1 MTARPTGC
9 GFAGIQWSHAMLKSG
24 FAADG
29 CRALRATLLTLLT
42 VAAATAAFTCVP
54 PPVEQIE
61 PFARDA
67 EPADQ
72 EARQEAPAPQPP
84 LPPARFAAAKA
95 TDPIEAVI
103 VRADDSALVPIVIP
117 LIKRLAE
124 APRAPA
130 FVAIG
135 SPPTEE
141 AVDLLRRLSP
151 RRSVVITAEE
161 DPNLARGLEEIRA
174 DVLITGADAPPA
186 AEQIAKRFWDASREV
201 VAAPANKP
209 ATLLMA
215 SLLASHLGAP
225 LLPVNDNADAPAAV
239 LDELRAERVL
249 LVLPDNAR
257 HPAWTKRLKQKVQVL
272 DADAVNQ
279 HLVKEL
285 GAANIRNLILVRAP
299 NEDGVSGACTWLA
312 PHLSVAR
319 AAPVVLCSDA
329 DGAKAE
335 ATAAAFVRRHGLT
348 PRSVTILASYE
359 AIGTVLFK
367 DAAKLGTYE
376 VDIEPCSGPGKGGAA
391 TYGVGRIPGRSLCE
405 SSLLIARVL
414 ARDRLIA
421 KKRFRALMIANPSTE
436 YGPLPLC
443 ETVSRI
449 TAEEFKN
456 CRVLITES
464 YGKPA
469 DDPATLEAARQAHLI
484 IFEGHI
490 TDQLLFT
497 DPVIIPDAEPEPQP
511 EPGPVFIDH
520 GLAVMRIFAP
530 EGELIAA
537 QPDPA
542 PAETAPDSENT
553 KPDQDEPD
561 DDVYA
566 PDPHD
571 AEPQADQERP
581 AAGEAAPAPLP
592 EGPAAV
598 PEPPKQQPPLD
609 GMPLVILQSCH
620 SLEENTARVVFRRGG
635 SGLIGSVTNIH
646 SASGSSLI
654 KAFCDGVLYRGET
667 AGEALK
673 NARNYFMCLAE
684 LKAKRGHKEQDK
696 VYRVAMSFRLW
707 GDPEM
712 QVIHRDPAKPKLKP
726 VSFTWAEPD
735 RLVVAV
741 PRHRLPNVK
750 TDKYEARMFP
760 NSGAAGIVK
769 RLKKQPQRRLMPIY
783 FSTLTPPEGF
793 VKAGFSAVNRAE
805 DKNPRS
811 VFLLDDHCRSLCI
824 LYFPETEKARAAF
837 TLQFRK

>member
-1 MTARPTGC
+1 MAVLLTDPHLAGVRPRDV
-9 GFAGIQWSHAMLKSG
+9 MLKSG
-24 FAADG
+24 YVAG
-29 CRALRATLLTLLT
+29 RRRALRATLLALLT
-42 VAAATAAFTCVP
+42 VVVATTALTCVAT
-54 PPVEQIE
+54 PVEPIGA
-61 PFARDA
+61 FADGARL
-67 EPADQ
+67 ADQ
-72 EARQEAPAPQPP
+72 KARQK
-84 LPPARFAAAKA
+84 PPARFTPAKA

-103 VRADDSALVPIVIP
+103 VRADDTALVPIVIP

-124 APRAPA
+124 AQRTPA
-130 FVAIG
+130 FVVIS

-141 AVDLLRRLSP
+141 AADLLLRLRP
-151 RRSVVITAEE
+151 KRSVVIAAEE
-161 DPNLARGLEEIRA
+161 DPDLARGLEELRA
-174 DVLITGADAPPA
+174 EVLVVGADAPSA
-186 AEQIAKRFWDASREV
+186 AEQMAKRFWDASREV
-201 VAAPANKP
+201 VVAPVSKP
-209 ATLLMA
+209 ATVLMA

-225 LLPVNDNADAPAAV
+225 LLLVNDNADAPTAV
-239 LDELRAERVL
+239 LDELKAARVL
-249 LVLPDNAR
+249 LVLPDNAEQ
-257 HPAWTKRLKQKVQVL
+257 PAWTKRLKQKLQVL
-272 DADAVNQ
+272 DADAVNR

-299 NEDGVSGACTWLA
+299 NEDGVSGACAWLA

-319 AAPVVLCSDA
+319 GAPVVLCSDA

-335 ATAAAFVRRHGLT
+335 AAAAAFVRRHKLT

-359 AIGTVLFK
+359 AIGTVSMT
-367 DAAKLGTYE
+367 DPAKLGTYQ

-391 TYGVGRIPGRSLCE
+391 TYGVGRIPGRSLRE

-421 KKRFRALMIANPSTE
+421 KKRFRALMIANPSTQ

-449 TAEEFKN
+449 TGEEFKN
-456 CRVLITES
+456 CRVMITES

-469 DDPATLEAARQAHLI
+469 DDPATLDAAKQAHLI

-490 TDQLLFT
+490 TDQLLFR
-497 DPVIIPDAEPEPQP
+497 DPVIIPDVEPEPQP
-511 EPGPVFIDH
+511 EPGPGFFDQ
-520 GLAVMRIFAP
+520 GAVVLCTLGS
-530 EGELIAA
+530 EGEPIAE
-537 QPDPA
+537 QSDPA
-542 PAETAPDSENT
+542 PAEPAQGSENT
-553 KPDQDEPD
+553 KLAQDEPGD
-561 DDVYA
+561 DGRA
-566 PDPHD
+566 PDAHD
-571 AEPQADQERP
+571 AEPRPNQER
-581 AAGEAAPAPLP
+581 
-592 EGPAAV
+592 PAAV
-598 PEPPKQQPPLD
+598 PEPPERQPPLA

-667 AGEALK
+667 AGEALR

-712 QVIHRDPAKPKLKP
+712 RVIHRDLAKPKLKP
-726 VSFTWAEPD
+726 ISFTWTAPD
-735 RLVVAV
+735 RLEIAV
-741 PRHRLPNVK
+741 PRRRLPNVK

-783 FSTLTPPEGF
+783 FSMLAPPEGF

-824 LYFPETEKARAAF
+824 LYFPEKEKARATF